1 MILARTWAVYEPH
14 GPHLK
19 DILKYA
25 NRFWQFPPN
34 QLISMYRKTADS
46 RTHHPIFI
54 STKLSV
60 TEKKVLGELSD
71 KDDKGKKL
79 AREEE
84 EEEEEEEEFVIAQDE
99 NGN

>member
-1 MILARTWAVYEPH
+1 LTNVAVPA
-14 GPHLK
+14 LNT
-19 DILKYA
+19 
-25 NRFWQFPPN
+25 NRYHRVNPKK
-34 QLISMYRKTADS
+34 L
-46 RTHHPIFI
+46 THHPIFI